1 MSRILLLFSCLL
13 LFCLI
18 IPKETFLFSNKNK
31 SYKKL
36 GFSFQ
41 QASIKLVGPN
51 NDPNPVVNE
60 ASQLKLTV
68 LDNNNNPITQN
79 LRFESDSPE
88 IATIDQTGMV
98 TGLQQG
104 YATITVQSPIATVSN
119 FVAVARVNKAKGR
132 KVLGDTKVGSDG
144 SIYISDPNNHV
155 ILKKDNSNADIT
167 VFAGQS
173 GMRGKLDGQRNQAQ
187 FAGPLGVAV
196 DNRPQG
202 GIYIADTLN
211 NSIRKIDFSNNVV
224 SVLGNSSIGTMSNDI
239 TPFSQAV
246 FRNPQGVALANG
258 GNLVI
263 ADTGNNAIY
272 LADFSKQEIRLLAGS
287 PGNAGKADGQGRTA
301 LFNRPVSVSV
311 NPAKTSFFAS
321 STAEVIFVADAGNN
335 VIRSVSFTGE
345 VKTLGPIANTSINP
359 LVDNEFVFNN
369 LQSISLDT
377 MGNIYV
383 VDQTGVKVI
392 TNPVNQSQRQ
402 MISLAQPGVSFG
414 QATSVVVQ
422 GTRAFVLDSNATSE
436 DEAVK
441 VVTIGAPK
449 IDNLSHPQARI
460 EGGEEIIITGS
471 NFAPDT
477 QVVLGDQLITDLMVE
492 TARRIR
498 IRVPSQQSAGDRT
511 LTVQTRGG
519 MDQRRFTILP
529 KPLAELATG
538 EITTIAGGI
547 AYIGD
552 AGQATNPEVAL
563 SALSIAL
570 DDVGNMIIAD
580 DLNNRVRKVDV
591 NTGIV
596 TTIAGSGRSDFSG
609 DGAIATAASL
619 NSPQSVTIDT
629 NGNIFIADT
638 SNNRV
643 RKIDANTNIITTIAG
658 NGIAGFD
665 GDNEVATNASL
676 DTPTSVTVDKQG
688 NIFIADSGNN
698 RIRRVD
704 TTTSIITT
712 VVGNGRSD
720 FSGDGGPAFQASLSF
735 PIGIFLDNK
744 NNLLIADSFNN
755 RIRRV
760 DNSTGNITS
769 IAGTGDADYNGDN
782 ILATGASLNFPSFA
796 TMDGLGNIFISDTDN
811 SRVRK
816 IDVNTGMISTVAGNG
831 QDSATTDNIPAI
843 NSTVRPTEA
852 IADGFGNLF
861 IADQDNNRICRVDV
875 KTGLITTIA
884 GNGKANFDGDG
895 SVATS
900 AVFMPVEIALDND
913 GDLLI
918 ADRLTSRVRKVDF
931 NTGLI
936 TSIAGCPEI
945 DCPLG
950 DGGAATNARLS
961 PLDIA
966 VDKQGNIFIA
976 DGNANR
982 IRKIDNSGTINTVAG
997 SDENGFGGDGGQAT
1011 QAKLNLPNG
1020 VALDLDGNI
1029 LIADSFNSRI
1039 RKVDITTGTITT
1051 IGGNG
1056 GSNSNGDG
1064 SLATKAG
1071 INFPVSITVDGSN
1084 NLYITDAL
1092 DNLVRR
1098 IDANTGIITRIAGK
1112 GCDPF
1117 IGDNCLPGNGGP
1129 AQMAGLNFPLDTAID
1144 GNSDLF
1150 VAEAFNNSIRQI
1162 NAQTGVINGVVGN
1175 GMMGFSGDGMLAT
1188 KASLNLPFSIAIDK
1202 SGNLLI
1208 ADLQNG
1214 RVRAVKAIARAISTP
1229 RAIMINTVNFQ
1240 KPNLTISGVG
1250 FTVFGA
1256 KVVINNKDISKQIL
1270 MQSDTQIILK
1280 GNKKKLN
1287 LKKGANQVIVT
1298 INGVVSNNFTF
1309 NF

>member
-1 MSRILLLFSCLL
+1 MSRILLLFSCLTIICL
-13 LFCLI
+13 LV
-18 IPKETFLFSNKNK
+18 PQNTYLFSNK
-31 SYKKL
+31 SHKK
-36 GFSFQ
+36 FNFAFQ

-68 LDNNNNPITQN
+68 LDNNNSPITQN

-88 IATIDQTGMV
+88 IAIVDQTGMV

-104 YATITVQSPIATVSN
+104 YATITVQSPMGRVSN

-132 KVLGDTKVGSDG
+132 KVPGDTKVGSDG

-173 GMRGKLDGQRNQAQ
+173 GTRGKLDGQRTQAQ

-211 NSIRKIDFSNNVV
+211 NSIRKVDFSNNVV
-224 SVLGNSSIGTMSNDI
+224 SVLGNGSIGTMSNDI
-239 TPFSQAV
+239 TTFSQTV
-246 FRNPQGVALANG
+246 FRNPQGIALANG

-272 LADFSKQEIRLLAGS
+272 LADFGKQEVRLLAGS
-287 PGNAGKADGQGRTA
+287 PGNAGKADGQGRQA

-321 STAEVIFVADAGNN
+321 STSEVIFVADAGNN

-345 VKTLGPIANTSINP
+345 VKTIGPIANISINP
-359 LVDNEFVFNN
+359 LVDNEFTFNN

-402 MISLAQPGVSFG
+402 MISLAQPGISFG

-422 GTRAFVLDSNATSE
+422 ATRAFVLDNNAVSE

-449 IDNLSHPQARI
+449 IDNLSRTQARI

-477 QVVLGDQLITDLMVE
+477 QVVLGDQLITDLTVE

-498 IRVPSQQSAGDRT
+498 IRVASQQSAGDRT

-519 MDQRRFTILP
+519 MDQKRFTILP
-529 KPLAELATG
+529 KPLTELATG
-538 EITTIAGGI
+538 EITTIAGGL
-547 AYIGD
+547 AYLGD
-552 AGQATNPEVAL
+552 GGQAVSSEVAL

-580 DLNNRVRKVDV
+580 DLNNRIRKVDV
-591 NTGIV
+591 NTGVV

-609 DGAIATAASL
+609 DGMLATIASL
-619 NSPQSVTIDT
+619 NSPQSVAIDI

-658 NGIAGFD
+658 NGVAAFD
-665 GDNEVATNASL
+665 GDNGVASNASL
-676 DTPTSVTVDKQG
+676 DTPTSVAIDKQG

-704 TTTSIITT
+704 RVTNIITT

-720 FSGDGGPAFQASLSF
+720 FSGDSGPALQASLSF
-735 PIGIFLDNK
+735 PIGIFLDDK

-755 RIRRV
+755 RIRKV
-760 DNSTGNITS
+760 DSSTGNIAS

-782 ILATGASLNFPSFA
+782 ILATRASLNFPSFA
-796 TMDGLGNIFISDTDN
+796 TMDSLGNIFISDTDN

-816 IDVNTGMISTVAGNG
+816 IDINTGMISTVAGNG

-861 IADQDNNRICRVDV
+861 IADQDNNRIRRVDA

-913 GDLLI
+913 GNLLI
-918 ADRLTSRVRKVDF
+918 ADRLTSQVRKVDF
-931 NTGLI
+931 NTGI
-936 TSIAGCPEI
+936 VTSMAGCPEI

-950 DGGAATNARLS
+950 DGAAATKAKLS

-976 DGNANR
+976 DGDANR
-982 IRKIDNSGTINTVAG
+982 VRQIDRNGIITTIAG
-997 SDENGFGGDGGQAT
+997 NGEEGFSGDGGQAT
-1011 QAKLNLPNG
+1011 QAKLSFPNG
-1020 VALDLDGNI
+1020 VAVDIDGNI
-1029 LIADSFNSRI
+1029 LIADSFNNRI
-1039 RKVDITTGTITT
+1039 RKVNVATRIITT

-1056 GSNSNGDG
+1056 SSNSNGDG

-1071 INFPVSITVDGSN
+1071 INFPISISVDSSN

-1098 IDANTGIITRIAGK
+1098 IDASTGIITKIAGK
-1112 GCDPF
+1112 GCDPLV
-1117 IGDNCLPGNGGP
+1117 DNDCLPGNGGQ
-1129 AQMAGLNFPLDTAID
+1129 AQAAGLNFPLDTAID
-1144 GNSDLF
+1144 GGSDLF
-1150 VAEAFNNSIRQI
+1150 IAEAFNNSIRQI
-1162 NAQTGVINGVVGN
+1162 NAQTGLINSVVGN

-1188 KASLNLPFSIAIDK
+1188 RASLNLPFSVAIDRL
-1202 SGNLLI
+1202 GNLLI

-1214 RVRAVKAIARAISTP
+1214 RVRAVKSIARAISMPKTV
-1229 RAIMINTVNFQ
+1229 IINTVNFQ
-1240 KPNLTISGVG
+1240 KPNLTIAGVG
-1250 FTVFGA
+1250 FSVFGA
-1256 KVVINNKDISKQIL
+1256 KVNINNKDISKQI
-1270 MQSDTQIILK
+1270 MGQSDNQIILK

-1287 LKKGANQVIVT
+1287 LQKGANQIIIT
-1298 INGVVSNNFTF
+1298 INGVVSNTFTF